1 MCCVST
7 SPFLKA
13 KLTNLVQFNCCVLN
27 AKTIKELLDADTEGA
42 GGLGKHDDVR
52 ARHSVVNR
60 EGRVRREASSN
71 ARGAES
77 AARRSA

>member
-27 AKTIKELLDADTEGA
+27 AKTIKELLDSDTEGA
-42 GGLGKHDDVR
+42 GGLAEDHNL
-52 ARHSVVNR
+52 VVLD
-60 EGRVRREASSN
+60 EGLHLLQ
-71 ARGAES
+71 GA
-77 AARRSA
+77 A